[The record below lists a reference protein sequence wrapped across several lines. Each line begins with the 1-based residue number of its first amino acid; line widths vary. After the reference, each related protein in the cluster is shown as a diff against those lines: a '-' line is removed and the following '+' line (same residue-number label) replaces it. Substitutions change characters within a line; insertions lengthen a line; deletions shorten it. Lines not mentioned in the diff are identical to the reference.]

1 MLEQDF
7 LRTELW
13 LIIHDTFLQ
22 ALKKAEVDLKKY
34 ERDNASD
41 TTNLK
46 KYEAEV
52 EKAARSLA
60 GLAYQ
65 EGSWEEC
72 SERMR
77 ESGHALKGLRQ
88 EAMNMSSRLHWLEFK
103 YQDPERNFDRSKVYG
118 VAARHV
124 RVKDQRFCAAL
135 DAAGGGKVSTFVF
148 KRGHH

>member
-1 MLEQDF
+1 M
-7 LRTELW
+7 
-13 LIIHDTFLQ
+13 Q

-124 RVKDQRFCAAL
+124 RVKDQRFCPAL
-135 DAAGGGKVSTFVF
+135 DAAGGGKVSLSLSLFVAII
-148 KRGHH
+148 KYGHILQWLCIC